1 MELAARRQAKT
12 VAVRGAS
19 TPDTTGRF
27 RVRAMTAST
36 RPSTAW
42 LKAAPAAAPRP
53 MPTEPA
59 RRRSTGTIP
68 GTARNIPTTAV
79 KTMVATIFGLHTS
92 TQAVKKWRTD
102 GEPAPAAAAPA
113 RGTVMVGGLNGDAS

>member
-1 MELAARRQAKT
+1 MEPAARMQAKT
-12 VAVRGAS
+12 VTVRGES

-36 RPSTAW
+36 RRSTAW

-92 TQAVKKWRTD
+92 TQAMEKRRTEK
-102 GEPAPAAAAPA
+102 EPGPAAAAPA
-113 RGTVMVGGLNGDAS
+113 RGTVMIVGLSGDAS